1 MAVLGLLAQI
11 GNGLRLLS
19 KYYCSEASE
28 AFRKLPVEQFQTAY
42 ILCLMGRC
50 HYEMVEYV
58 EAERYFQWSRRLS
71 PDRLEGLEV
80 YSTVLWHLRKHV
92 ELSYLA
98 QEAIALDRLSPQ
110 AWCVMG
116 NCFSL
121 QREHDAAL
129 RFFQRALQLSTTFT
143 YAHTLCGHEHFVSE
157 DVEKVM
163 VLKYHEQSYVMLTE
177 LTGPCRQGLASYRN
191 AIRIDERHYNAWYGL
206 GTIYLRQEKYSM
218 AHYHF
223 KKAKDI
229 NPRSSVLFC
238 CLGMANHKLKRNHEA
253 LALLDTAIRM
263 DSKNPLAKVL
273 LLEDLFS

>member
-98 QEAIALDRLSPQ
+98 QEAIALDRFSPQ
-110 AWCVMG
+110 ANKAMQEIRDVVS
-116 NCFSL
+116 NEL
-121 QREHDAAL
+121 NAVNVLIIE
-129 RFFQRALQLSTTFT
+129 QLKS
-143 YAHTLCGHEHFVSE
+143 
-157 DVEKVM
+157 DVEM
-163 VLKYHEQSYVMLTE
+163 VENVGQYIVDAGGK
-177 LTGPCRQGLASYRN
+177 R
-191 AIRIDERHYNAWYGL
+191 
-206 GTIYLRQEKYSM
+206 LR
-218 AHYHF
+218 
-223 KKAKDI
+223 
-229 NPRSSVLFC
+229 PLV
-238 CLGMANHKLKRNHEA
+238 
-253 LALLDTAIRM
+253 ALLAASALGSVQQSQIKCCPPQRSRRGGRRETQAYCRHAQLPCYQPPRRARDPKCRCQA
-263 DSKNPLAKVL
+263 NV
-273 LLEDLFS
+273 